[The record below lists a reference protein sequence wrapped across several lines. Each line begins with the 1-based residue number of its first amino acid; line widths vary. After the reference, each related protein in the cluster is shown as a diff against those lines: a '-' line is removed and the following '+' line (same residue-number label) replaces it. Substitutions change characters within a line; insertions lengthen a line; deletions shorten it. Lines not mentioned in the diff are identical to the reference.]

1 MTNINI
7 QALANNLLRKGRS
20 IIPIKIFRDKTGK
33 LNKKPTVKWTQFQNR
48 TPEPDEL
55 SYTKNIGM
63 VYGKVSG
70 NTELLDFDLKN
81 TKNKNLFT
89 QLKKRVQKALPG
101 VWEKLTIQKTVSGG
115 YHVAYR
121 CKAIEGN
128 QVLSRN
134 EEREAIIETRGE
146 GGYGVIAP
154 SQGYELLQ
162 NDFKDIEEITP
173 KERKTIHEI
182 CISFDASGRVCRDD
196 SERSKAE
203 PVDPAELEQ
212 IKKDVETT
220 LRRIVKTEIDITKGY
235 DNWRNLAFS
244 FIWAFGADAWKYF
257 NEVSQFHHKYNEKE
271 CRKEFLKLLKHHNEK
286 SEGEEVTIS
295 TFFDLAI
302 EHSVRVP
309 PLKNT
314 IKLGSGNPLPP
325 FEADKVLA
333 EIINQLSPV
342 NFRKLAGLKK
352 RETVLLKHIL
362 VCCIREILKKAK
374 QNGLGLAKISGQY
387 CVYTG
392 THWRPV
398 DENVL
403 KAFLGHAAERLGVGD
418 IDAEYCN
425 FQKKLFEQFETSA
438 NFSTPERPKI
448 TLVNFPNGTLE
459 IDDRK
464 QTLNLRPHDPKDGLT
479 HVLPFTYDT
488 NATCPKFQKYLD
500 RVLPDKNLQKI
511 LLEYIGYLFVRT
523 STLKLEKALIL
534 CGPGANG
541 KSVAADV
548 ITALLGRENVT
559 SYSLQSLTDQG
570 GHYRAQLANKLLNYI
585 FEIGTR
591 LESSIFKALVSGE
604 PIEARPLYKD
614 PIIISE
620 YAKLIGNCNE
630 LPRDVEQT
638 HAFFRR
644 FLIIPFNQTIPEK
657 EQDKALA
664 QKIIEKELSGVFN
677 LVLQGLRRLL
687 ENRNFTHSNIVDE
700 TLTTYKRE
708 SDSVQMFLYDEGY
721 VKSQKKF
728 AASSKLYDEYRYY
741 TDDNGHKPVSQVVF
755 SKRLKASG
763 FVFERKEDK
772 RGFYIQ
778 KGG

>member
-1 MTNINI
+1 MPKIQKNI
-7 QALANNLLRKGRS
+7 QAIANNHIGAGRS
-20 IIPIKIFRDKTGK
+20 VIPLGA
-33 LNKKPTVKWTQFQNR
+33 NKRPAVKWKEFQTR
-48 TPEPDEL
+48 IPERDEL
-55 SYTKNIGM
+55 TYTKGIILIC
-63 VYGKVSG
+63 GKVSG
-70 NTELLDFDLKN
+70 NLEVLDIDLKHV
-81 TKNKNLFT
+81 KNPDLVFR
-89 QLKKRVQKALPG
+89 QFKKRVQKALPEL
-101 VWEKLTIQKTVSGG
+101 WDKLTIQQTVSGG
-115 YHVAYR
+115 YHLAYTCR
-121 CKAIEGN
+121 TIEGN
-128 QVLSRN
+128 QVFARN
-134 EEREAIIETRGE
+134 EAREAIIETRGE
-146 GGYGVIAP
+146 GGYIVMAP
-154 SQGYELLQ
+154 SRGYELLQ
-162 NDFKDIEEITP
+162 GNFKQVERITQ
-173 KERKTIHEI
+173 KERETLFEI
-182 CISFDASGRVCRDD
+182 CRSFDESGRESRKD
-196 SERSKAE
+196 SERSQPE
-203 PVDPAELEQ
+203 PVDPAEREQ
-212 IKKDVETT
+212 IQKDVETT
-220 LRRIVKTEIDITKGY
+220 LKRIVKAKVDITKGY
-235 DNWRNLAFS
+235 TNWRNIGFA
-244 FIWAFGADAWKYF
+244 FIWAFGENAWKYF
-257 NEVSQFHHKYNEKE
+257 NEVSQFHPKYTEKD

-286 SEGEEVTIS
+286 SEGAEVTIG

-302 EHSVRVP
+302 EHRVRVP
-309 PLKNT
+309 PQKDVVK
-314 IKLGSGNPLPP
+314 IGSGKALPP

-333 EIINQLSPV
+333 EIIKQLSPV

-398 DENVL
+398 DENIL

-464 QTLNLRPHDPKDGLT
+464 QTVKLRPHDPKDGLT

-488 NATCPKFQKYLD
+488 NATCPIFQKYLD

-614 PIIISE
+614 PIIIAD

-677 LVLQGLRRLL
+677 VVLHGLRRLL
-687 ENRNFTHSNIVDE
+687 ENRNFTHSIIVDE

-741 TDDNGHKPVSQVVF
+741 TDDNGHKPVSQVIF

-763 FVFERKEDK
+763 FVFERKENR